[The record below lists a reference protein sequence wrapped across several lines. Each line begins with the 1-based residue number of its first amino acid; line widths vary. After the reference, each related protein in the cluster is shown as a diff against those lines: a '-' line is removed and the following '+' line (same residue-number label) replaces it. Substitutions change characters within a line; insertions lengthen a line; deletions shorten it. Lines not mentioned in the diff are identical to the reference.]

1 MARGLFPQRYFGTI
15 HAEYARIAA
24 GRTTRGGHNMP
35 GQKAEFHQPLSLIL
49 GKVKRLDDS
58 LLAAGKLGQRARFF
72 GAPTAILFE
81 TQLQHDTSI

>member
-35 GQKAEFHQPLSLIL
+35 GQKAEFHQPASLIL
-49 GKVKRLDDS
+49 GKVK
-58 LLAAGKLGQRARFF
+58 
-72 GAPTAILFE
+72 
-81 TQLQHDTSI
+81 